1 MPRLAPVLVFALVL
15 LAPARAASADPAGSP
30 AAVKPPEV
38 RTSLPAALSPPLSP
52 EQLAKQRLPVV
63 STPAAAPSS
72 FTPGVKPPAFFTS
85 LPPSPDAR
93 PVVTP
98 AQKQLLARDAM
109 RTPLAAARPTAA
121 KPAELVTARPLDP
134 TAAAAAKAAL
144 ADKLAH
150 ATVHA
155 TKPAASKPRSLTTSA
170 PATTRTPE
178 QLNKA
183 VPRPTPDPRR
193 QP

>member
-1 MPRLAPVLVFALVL
+1 MPRIAPLLVLALALLAPV
-15 LAPARAASADPAGSP
+15 RAAAVDRAGSP
-30 AAVKPPEV
+30 VPDKPPEV
-38 RTSLPAALSPPLSP
+38 RTSLPAALSPPLSA
-52 EQLAKQRLPVV
+52 EQLAKQRLRVS
-63 STPAAAPSS
+63 STPAAATAL
-72 FTPGVKPPAFFTS
+72 TPGVKPPAFFTS